1 MYFKSV
7 LHKEN
12 RDMSRI
18 STTAVGTVNVTTLLD
33 GERTLP
39 PEALKNLS
47 DEDIQKINSDKN
59 QSLTFTNFN
68 ACVIQNGK
76 QNLLVDTGCGSLFGP
91 TCGFILDALD
101 ELGLVPDD
109 ITDIFITHLHPDHI
123 GGCIDEDGS
132 AVFKNANFKI
142 LEEEYSFW
150 TSKEFGSDEIN
161 GRDWSS
167 LAKNVVSTYD
177 AQLEVLT
184 SNKDIIS
191 GVSTVPLPGHT
202 PGHAGFRVD
211 DGNQSMFHMGDILHV
226 PNLQLKDPNISTLFD
241 VDPESALNSRKY
253 ALDMAS
259 SDNLLCT
266 SGHMVEPKFVH
277 LEKRGSSYIITS

>member
-1 MYFKSV
+1 
-7 LHKEN
+7 
-12 RDMSRI
+12 MSRI
-18 STTAVGTVNVTTLLD
+18 STTAVGTVNVTTLRD

-47 DEDIQKINSDKN
+47 DEDIQKINSDEN
-59 QSLTFTNFN
+59 QSFTFTNFN

-101 ELGLVPDD
+101 ELGLAPDD

-191 GVSTVPLPGHT
+191 GVSTVRLPGHT

-241 VDPESALNSRKY
+241 VDSESALNSRKY

>member
-1 MYFKSV
+1 
-7 LHKEN
+7 
-12 RDMSRI
+12 MSRI
-18 STTAVGTVNVTTLLD
+18 STTAVGTVNVTTLRD

-47 DEDIQKINSDKN
+47 DEDIQKINSDEN
-59 QSLTFTNFN
+59 QSFTFTNFN

-101 ELGLVPDD
+101 ELGLAPDN

-161 GRDWSS
+161 GKDWSS

-266 SGHMVEPKFVH
+266 SGHMVEPKFIH

>member
-1 MYFKSV
+1 
-7 LHKEN
+7 
-12 RDMSRI
+12 MSRI
-18 STTAVGTVNVTTLLD
+18 STTAVGTVNVTTLRD

-47 DEDIQKINSDKN
+47 DEDIQKINSDEN
-59 QSLTFTNFN
+59 QSFTFTNFN

-91 TCGFILDALD
+91 TCGFILNALD
-101 ELGLVPDD
+101 ELGLAPDN

>member
-1 MYFKSV
+1 
-7 LHKEN
+7 
-12 RDMSRI
+12 MSRI
-18 STTAVGTVNVTTLLD
+18 STTAVGTVNVTTLRD

-47 DEDIQKINSDKN
+47 DEDIQKINSDEN
-59 QSLTFTNFN
+59 QSFTFTNFN
-68 ACVIQNGK
+68 ACMIQNGK

-101 ELGLVPDD
+101 ELGLAPDN

>member
-1 MYFKSV
+1 
-7 LHKEN
+7 
-12 RDMSRI
+12 MSRI
-18 STTAVGTVNVTTLLD
+18 STTAVGTVNVTTLRD

-47 DEDIQKINSDKN
+47 DEDIQKINSDEN
-59 QSLTFTNFN
+59 QSFTFTNFN

-177 AQLEVLT
+177 AQLEVLS

>member
-1 MYFKSV
+1 
-7 LHKEN
+7 
-12 RDMSRI
+12 MSRI
-18 STTAVGTVNVTTLLD
+18 STTAVGTVNVTTLRD

-47 DEDIQKINSDKN
+47 DEDIQKINSDEN
-59 QSLTFTNFN
+59 QSFTFTNFN

-101 ELGLVPDD
+101 ELGLAPDN

>member
-1 MYFKSV
+1 
-7 LHKEN
+7 
-12 RDMSRI
+12 
-18 STTAVGTVNVTTLLD
+18 VTTLCD

-47 DEDIQKINSDKN
+47 DEDTVKINSDDN

-68 ACVIQNGK
+68 ACMIQNGT
-76 QNLLVDTGCGSLFGP
+76 QNLLVDTGCGNLFGP

-101 ELGLVPDD
+101 ELDLTSND

-123 GGCIDEDGS
+123 GGCINEDNS
-132 AVFKNANFKI
+132 PVFKNASFKI
-142 LEEEYSFW
+142 VEKEYNFW
-150 TSKEFGSDEIN
+150 TSKEFDSDEIN
-161 GRDWSS
+161 GTDWSS
-167 LAKNVVSTYD
+167 LAQNVLSAYD
-177 AQLEVLT
+177 AQLELLIG
-184 SNKDIIS
+184 NKDIIS

-202 PGHAGFRVD
+202 PGHTGFRVD
-211 DGNQSMFHMGDILHV
+211 DGSQSMFHMGDIIHV

-241 VDPESALNSRKY
+241 VDPESALSSRKY

-266 SGHMVEPKFVH
+266 SGHMLDPKFVH
-277 LEKRGSSYIITS
+277 LEKRGSSYLTIS

>member
-1 MYFKSV
+1 
-7 LHKEN
+7 
-12 RDMSRI
+12 MSRI
-18 STTAVGTVNVTTLLD
+18 STTAVGTVNVTTLRD

-47 DEDIQKINSDKN
+47 DEDIQKINSDEN
-59 QSLTFTNFN
+59 QSFTFTNFN

-101 ELGLVPDD
+101 ELGLAPDN

-150 TSKEFGSDEIN
+150 TAKEFGSDEIN

-266 SGHMVEPKFVH
+266 SGHMVEPKFIH

>member
-1 MYFKSV
+1 
-7 LHKEN
+7 
-12 RDMSRI
+12 MSRI
-18 STTAVGTVNVTTLLD
+18 STTAVGTVNVTTLRD

-47 DEDIQKINSDKN
+47 DGDIQKINSDEN
-59 QSLTFTNFN
+59 QSFTFTNFN

-101 ELGLVPDD
+101 ELGLAPDN

>member
-1 MYFKSV
+1 
-7 LHKEN
+7 
-12 RDMSRI
+12 MSRI
-18 STTAVGTVNVTTLLD
+18 STTAVGTVNVTTLRD

-47 DEDIQKINSDKN
+47 DEDIQKINSDEN
-59 QSLTFTNFN
+59 QSFTFTNFN

-101 ELGLVPDD
+101 ELGLATDD

-132 AVFKNANFKI
+132 AIFKNANFKI

-177 AQLEVLT
+177 AQLEVLS

-266 SGHMVEPKFVH
+266 SGHMLEPKFVR
-277 LEKRGSSYIITS
+277 LEKRGSGYFTIS

>member
-1 MYFKSV
+1 
-7 LHKEN
+7 
-12 RDMSRI
+12 MSRI
-18 STTAVGTVNVTTLLD
+18 SKTTVGKINVTTLRD

-39 PEALKNLS
+39 FEALKNLS
-47 DEDIQKINSDKN
+47 DEDINNIKSDEN
-59 QSLTFTNFN
+59 QSFTFTNFN

-76 QNLLVDTGCGSLFGP
+76 QNLLVDTGCGTLYGP
-91 TCGFILDALD
+91 TCGFIIDALD
-101 ELGLVPDD
+101 ELGLAPDE

-123 GGCIDEDGS
+123 GGCINEDGA

-142 LEEEYSFW
+142 VEEEHNFW

-161 GRDWSS
+161 GRDWSN
-167 LAKNVVSTYD
+167 LAHNVLSAYD

-184 SNKDIIS
+184 STKDIIS

-202 PGHAGFRVD
+202 PGHTGFRVD
-211 DGNQSMFHMGDILHV
+211 DGNQSMFHMADIIHV
-226 PNLQLKDPNISTLFD
+226 PNLQLKDPNICTLFD
-241 VDPESALNSRKY
+241 VDPEIALNSRKY

-266 SGHMVEPKFVH
+266 SGHMLEPKFVH
-277 LEKRGSSYIITS
+277 LEKRGSSYFTTN

>member
-1 MYFKSV
+1 
-7 LHKEN
+7 
-12 RDMSRI
+12 MSRI
-18 STTAVGTVNVTTLLD
+18 STTAVGTVNVTTLRD

-47 DEDIQKINSDKN
+47 DEDIQKINSDEN
-59 QSLTFTNFN
+59 QSFTFTNFN

-91 TCGFILDALD
+91 TCGFILNALD
-101 ELGLVPDD
+101 ELGLAPDN

-277 LEKRGSSYIITS
+277 LEKRGSSYIIKS

>member
-1 MYFKSV
+1 
-7 LHKEN
+7 
-12 RDMSRI
+12 MSRI
-18 STTAVGTVNVTTLLD
+18 STTAVGTVNVTTLRD

-47 DEDIQKINSDKN
+47 DEDIQKINSDEN
-59 QSLTFTNFN
+59 QSFTFTNFN

-101 ELGLVPDD
+101 ELGLAPDN

-184 SNKDIIS
+184 NNKDIIS

>member
-1 MYFKSV
+1 
-7 LHKEN
+7 
-12 RDMSRI
+12 MSRI
-18 STTAVGTVNVTTLLD
+18 STTTVGTINVTTLRD

-47 DEDIQKINSDKN
+47 DEDTNRIKSDEN
-59 QSLTFTNFN
+59 QSFTFTNFN

-76 QNLLVDTGCGSLFGP
+76 QNLLVDTGCGTLFGP
-91 TCGFILDALD
+91 TCGFIIDALE
-101 ELGLVPDD
+101 ELGLAPDD

-123 GGCIDEDGS
+123 GGCINEDGS
-132 AVFKNANFKI
+132 AVFRNANFKI
-142 LEEEYSFW
+142 VEEEHNFW
-150 TSKEFGSDEIN
+150 TLKEFGSDEIN

-167 LAKNVVSTYD
+167 LAKNVVSAYD

-191 GVSTVPLPGHT
+191 GVSTVALPGHT

-211 DGNQSMFHMGDILHV
+211 DGNESMFHMGDIIHV
-226 PNLQLKDPNISTLFD
+226 PNLQLKDPNICTLFD
-241 VDPESALNSRKY
+241 IDPESALKSRKY

-259 SDNLLCT
+259 IDNLLCT
-266 SGHMVEPKFVH
+266 NGHMLEPKFIL
-277 LEKRGSSYIITS
+277 LEKRGSSYFMTS

>member
-1 MYFKSV
+1 
-7 LHKEN
+7 
-12 RDMSRI
+12 MSRI
-18 STTAVGTVNVTTLLD
+18 STTAVGTINVTTLRD

-47 DEDIQKINSDKN
+47 DEDIQKINSDEN
-59 QSLTFTNFN
+59 QSFTFTNFN

-91 TCGFILDALD
+91 TCGFILNALD
-101 ELGLVPDD
+101 ELGLAPDN

>member
-1 MYFKSV
+1 
-7 LHKEN
+7 
-12 RDMSRI
+12 MSRI
-18 STTAVGTVNVTTLLD
+18 STTAVGTVSVTTLRD

-47 DEDIQKINSDKN
+47 DEDIQKINSDEN
-59 QSLTFTNFN
+59 QSFTFTNFN
-68 ACVIQNGK
+68 ACAIQNGK

-101 ELGLVPDD
+101 ELGLAPDD

-167 LAKNVVSTYD
+167 LAKNVLSAYD

-184 SNKDIIS
+184 RNKDIIS

-226 PNLQLKDPNISTLFD
+226 PNLQLNDPNISTLFD

-266 SGHMVEPKFVH
+266 SGHMLEPKFIH
-277 LEKRGSSYIITS
+277 LEKRGSSYIIKS

>member
-1 MYFKSV
+1 
-7 LHKEN
+7 
-12 RDMSRI
+12 MSRI
-18 STTAVGTVNVTTLLD
+18 STTAVGTVNVTTLRD

-47 DEDIQKINSDKN
+47 DEDIQKINSDEN
-59 QSLTFTNFN
+59 QSFTFTNFN

-101 ELGLVPDD
+101 ELGLAPDN

-150 TSKEFGSDEIN
+150 TAKEFDSDEIN

-266 SGHMVEPKFVH
+266 SGHMVEPKFIH

>member
-1 MYFKSV
+1 
-7 LHKEN
+7 
-12 RDMSRI
+12 MSRI
-18 STTAVGTVNVTTLLD
+18 STTAVGTVNVTTLRD

-47 DEDIQKINSDKN
+47 DEDIQKINSDEN
-59 QSLTFTNFN
+59 QSFTFTNFN

-101 ELGLVPDD
+101 ELGLAPDN

-150 TSKEFGSDEIN
+150 TSKEFGADEIN

>member
-1 MYFKSV
+1 
-7 LHKEN
+7 
-12 RDMSRI
+12 MSRI
-18 STTAVGTVNVTTLLD
+18 STTSIGSVSVTTLCD

-47 DEDIQKINSDKN
+47 DEDTVKINSDDN

-68 ACVIQNGK
+68 ACMIQNGT
-76 QNLLVDTGCGSLFGP
+76 QNLLVDTGCGNLFGP

-101 ELGLVPDD
+101 ELDLTSND

-123 GGCIDEDGS
+123 GGCINEDNS
-132 AVFKNANFKI
+132 PVFKNASFKI
-142 LEEEYSFW
+142 VEKEYNFW
-150 TSKEFGSDEIN
+150 TSKEFDSDEIN
-161 GRDWSS
+161 GTDWSS
-167 LAKNVVSTYD
+167 LAQNVLSAYD
-177 AQLEVLT
+177 AQLELLIG
-184 SNKDIIS
+184 NKDIIS

-202 PGHAGFRVD
+202 PGHTGFRVD
-211 DGNQSMFHMGDILHV
+211 DGSQSMFHMGDIIHV

-241 VDPESALNSRKY
+241 VDPESALSSRKY

-266 SGHMVEPKFVH
+266 SGHMLDPKFVH
-277 LEKRGSSYIITS
+277 LEKRGSSYLTIS

>member
-1 MYFKSV
+1 
-7 LHKEN
+7 
-12 RDMSRI
+12 MSRI
-18 STTAVGTVNVTTLLD
+18 STTAVGTVSVTTLRD

-47 DEDIQKINSDKN
+47 DEDIQKINSDEN
-59 QSLTFTNFN
+59 QSFTFTNFN
-68 ACVIQNGK
+68 ACAIQNGK

-101 ELGLVPDD
+101 ELGLAPDD

-167 LAKNVVSTYD
+167 LAKNVLSAYD

-184 SNKDIIS
+184 RNKDIIS

-226 PNLQLKDPNISTLFD
+226 PNLQLNDPNISTLFD

-266 SGHMVEPKFVH
+266 SGHMVEPKFIH
-277 LEKRGSSYIITS
+277 LEKRGSSYIIKS

>member
-1 MYFKSV
+1 
-7 LHKEN
+7 
-12 RDMSRI
+12 MSRI
-18 STTAVGTVNVTTLLD
+18 STTAVGTVNVTTLRD

-47 DEDIQKINSDKN
+47 DEDIQKINSDEN
-59 QSLTFTNFN
+59 QSFTFTNFN

-101 ELGLVPDD
+101 ELGLAPDN

-177 AQLEVLT
+177 AQLEVLS

>member
-1 MYFKSV
+1 
-7 LHKEN
+7 
-12 RDMSRI
+12 MSRI
-18 STTAVGTVNVTTLLD
+18 SKTTVGTINVTTLRD

-39 PEALKNLS
+39 FEALKNLS
-47 DEDIQKINSDKN
+47 DEDSDNIKSNEN
-59 QSLTFTNFN
+59 QSFTFTNFN

-76 QNLLVDTGCGSLFGP
+76 QNLLVDTGCGTLFGP
-91 TCGFILDALD
+91 TCGFILDALN
-101 ELGLVPDD
+101 ELGLATDD

-123 GGCIDEDGS
+123 GGCINEDGS
-132 AVFKNANFKI
+132 SVFRNASFKI
-142 LEEEYSFW
+142 VEEEYNFW
-150 TSKEFGSDEIN
+150 TSKEFGADEIN

-167 LAKNVVSTYD
+167 LAKNVVSAYD

-211 DGNQSMFHMGDILHV
+211 DGNQSMFHMGDIIHV

-241 VDPESALNSRKY
+241 VDPDSALNSRKY

-259 SDNLLCT
+259 SDSLLCT
-266 SGHMVEPKFVH
+266 SGHMLEPKFIY
-277 LEKRGSSYIITS
+277 LEKRGSSYFTTS

>member
-1 MYFKSV
+1 
-7 LHKEN
+7 
-12 RDMSRI
+12 MSRI
-18 STTAVGTVNVTTLLD
+18 STTAVGTVNVTTLRD

-47 DEDIQKINSDKN
+47 DEDIQKINSDEN
-59 QSLTFTNFN
+59 QSFTFTNFN

-241 VDPESALNSRKY
+241 VDLESALNSRKY